1 MAPAEL
7 EALLR
12 THPAVADAAVLR
24 REHPVH
30 GEVPVAVVVPRERR
44 SSMPGDRLV
53 AWVAERVEPH
63 KRIRA
68 VRFAD
73 AVPRTP
79 SGKLLRRA
87 LPEGAPQTV

>member
-1 MAPAEL
+1 LPPAEL
-7 EALLR
+7 EALLLI
-12 THPAVADAAVLR
+12 HPGVADAAVLR
-24 REHPVH
+24 RPHPAH
-30 GEVPVAVVVPRERR
+30 GEVPVAVVVPRGEV
-44 SSMPGDRLV
+44 DADQLL

-79 SGKLLRRA
+79 SGKLLRRV
-87 LPEGAPQTV
+87 LLDQDRQTV